1 MAGSSTVN
9 IDSAVS
15 TQEIPAIPDTDDIFL
30 TVQRSTLVVEKTY
43 NELFAKSRTEFIS
56 ELSNL
61 CWVTELRYI
70 RDMVL
75 ALVKRKLRQNHLG
88 PLTERKSGAN
98 MKENFYKIFLMYIRS
113 GKA

>member
-30 TVQRSTLVVEKTY
+30 TVQRSTLVVGKIY
-43 NELFAKSRTEFIS
+43 DELFAKSRTEFIS

-61 CWVTELRYI
+61 CSVTELPYV

-75 ALVKRKLRQNHLG
+75 SLVKRKLSQNHLG

-98 MKENFYKIFLMYIRS
+98 VKENLLKDIFNVYSL
-113 GKA
+113 GEG